1 MRKILTFGLFLLFI
15 CSSAAQNHR
24 GGFSV
29 GTNENGGPVIKGLDI
44 PHPIY
49 EDPDTVSIVFMGDMM
64 MHRDQISNAKK
75 DEDTYDFSRCFLKIE
90 HLIKGADIAVAN
102 MEFTLAGKP
111 YTGYPCFSAPDS
123 YAESIAESGV
133 DIFLTANNHILD
145 KGREG
150 VERTLAV
157 YSKMEEEGRVRHTG
171 TSVSAVDDSLRF
183 PLRIV
188 SKGIRIALINFTYGT
203 NCRIREDFP
212 KVHRADTGEIAAA
225 IRKAR
230 QTGADFIIALPHWGY
245 EYVLRHSV
253 SQGKLA
259 RWLAEQGCD
268 AVIGAHPH
276 VLQDT
281 ETLIIA
287 NESGIGTRQVPVIYS
302 LGNFISNMSAPNTQV
317 GMLVTLRL
325 TKNRF
330 GEKNMLAPHLTLTWC
345 SRPGHLSGGYTTIP
359 IKEYIG
365 RRDLWRN
372 HWDYDKMIASYERVK
387 KETGIKD

>member
-1 MRKILTFGLFLLFI
+1 MPEIQHVLLSLRMRKNLTIGLFLIL
-15 CSSAAQNHR
+15 SWSAAAQLHR
-24 GGFSV
+24 
-29 GTNENGGPVIKGLDI
+29 DI
-44 PHPIY
+44 FRFPHPLY
-49 EDPDTVSIVFMGDMM
+49 QAPDTVSIVFLGDMM
-64 MHRDQISNAKK
+64 MHSGQIANARTA
-75 DEDTYDFSRCFLKIE
+75 EDTYDFSTCFSRVE
-90 HLIKGADIAVAN
+90 RLIKQADIAVAN
-102 MEFTLAGKP
+102 MEFTLAGRP

-123 YAESIAESGV
+123 YVEAIAESGV

-145 KGREG
+145 KGRKG

-287 NESGIGTRQVPVIYS
+287 NESGIGARQVPVIYS

>member
-1 MRKILTFGLFLLFI
+1 MPEIQHVLLSLRMRKNLTIGLFLIL
-15 CSSAAQNHR
+15 SWSAAAQLHR
-24 GGFSV
+24 
-29 GTNENGGPVIKGLDI
+29 DI
-44 PHPIY
+44 FRFPHPLY
-49 EDPDTVSIVFMGDMM
+49 QAPDTVSIVFLGDMM
-64 MHRDQISNAKK
+64 MHSGQIANARTA
-75 DEDTYDFSRCFLKIE
+75 EDTYDFSACFSRVE
-90 HLIKGADIAVAN
+90 RLIKQADIAVAN
-102 MEFTLAGKP
+102 MEFTLAGRP

-123 YAESIAESGV
+123 YVEAIAESGV

-145 KGREG
+145 KGRKG

-287 NESGIGTRQVPVIYS
+287 NESGIGARQVPVIYS

-330 GEKNMLAPHLTLTWC
+330 GEKNMLAPRLTLTWC